1 MHLLSILTL
10 FASLATAIP
19 LSASPYKNPDTCP
32 APPANPG
39 VFFCLGHNFKGNCFH
54 QPYTNNGWCG
64 NFPDFE
70 SRPRS
75 VGPDLGGYCIFFN
88 KTGCGTWDEAVDV
101 WKGSN
106 ENRSLECPGMS
117 DTGKPDWF
125 MSVQCFGEQKPPAEE
140 EGNPS
145 GGEWKGNEGL
155 RAPGER

>member
-10 FASLATAIP
+10 FDSLATAIP

-54 QPYTNNGWCG
+54 QPYTNKGWCG

-75 VGPDLGGYCIFFN
+75 IGPDLGGYCIFFN
-88 KTGCGTWDEAVDV
+88 KIGDGSDLWLVISLANDKKVCDSFGYLSQI
-101 WKGSN
+101 KGYYMFPFLLLYSPYN
-106 ENRSLECPGMS
+106 GFKDFRI
-117 DTGKPDWF
+117 F
-125 MSVQCFGEQKPPAEE
+125 IQPA
-140 EGNPS
+140 S
-145 GGEWKGNEGL
+145 AFL
-155 RAPGER
+155 SIRQYF